1 MLLDVDDIIKV
12 LNRYPNG
19 TWLKIALK
27 DGCIVSGVIDTIYE
41 TCNDFDEND
50 SRYREY
56 YACAFKI
63 SHIAES
69 SFSYN
74 YKPGMLIELS
84 RYHEPTKIEL
94 EDGENIWL
102 KEHWALIGENI
113 IFRSWLGYAQVGC
126 I

>member
-102 KEHWALIGENI
+102 KEH
-113 IFRSWLGYAQVGC
+113 
-126 I
+126 